1 MDYEDLLLEK
11 KDSIATITL
20 NNPDRLNAFTE
31 KMTRSFF
38 SAVDEIAQDDEVRV
52 VILTGAGRGF
62 CSGADV
68 STLVAGGGPP
78 GATGASP
85 YGAIQVTGRDKNIAL
100 PKLNKPVIAAVNGA
114 CVGGGLSLA
123 LCCDIRI
130 ASETARFGVT
140 QVGLGRIP
148 DNAITFF
155 LPYTI
160 GLSKALEIMF
170 IAEPISAAEA
180 ERAGIVSRVVAPDQ
194 LMKETRELAAKIA
207 SKGPISAG
215 LTKRIVWRDLFESI
229 ARHQE
234 LEGQARQIAMNT
246 EDAKEGLQAFR
257 EKRPPQFKGR

>member
-11 KDSIATITL
+11 KDCIATITL

-62 CSGADV
+62 CSGIDV
-68 STLVAGGGPP
+68 STLGEGSP
-78 GATGASP
+78 GATGASQFK
-85 YGAIQVTGRDKNIAL
+85 ALQVREGNKNIAL
-100 PKLNKPVIAAVNGA
+100 PKLNKPVIAAINGA

-123 LCCDIRI
+123 LSCDIRV
-130 ASETARFGVT
+130 ASETAQFGVT